1 MLETVNGCD
10 NLIHLLKKS
19 ISEKKAIIHRYYQYK
34 DDTLE
39 EKQELEKLMF
49 ASCYNISTVSLE
61 TINDIIDSFSISND
75 EKKQLKENISTIMTI
90 LKLNN
95 ISGTTLVLDDSQ
107 INVLNKF
114 TNYLHEY
121 VVTRRDFATYENIDI
136 EKITFLNDK
145 YKSLATLL
153 NNPKNKK
160 FVSDIPTLN
169 ILFDENNV
177 SSDERRDI
185 LLSIIKY
192 NKSLFNYKKKEDESS
207 ITKYGDL
214 DIDKVRAIFKKYDY
228 DFDSYSESF
237 RNKVLGNG
245 SFVRIREVLDSLSK
259 YKFPKVLNEY
269 TLMSLLLGSDKETI
283 SKCVSLATSNKLKV
297 EQLLRIPGVL
307 IKRENGTILSKR
319 YNKFRI
325 VGYDSDNYKDE
336 VYIVGSFKD
345 FEKNIYSLSKYGLSI
360 KNVFNR
366 CPLVLVIPNEMLSDN
381 LETFLEYGF
390 TFKDRSNNLFDKAMP
405 ALLCNNL
412 AEVIDQFIE
421 IHPYGISYLRQN
433 LSCIKTVSSCFDTM
447 FYKIYY
453 SIMKKG
459 INESFITVISNN
471 KSFLC
476 FKNLDSEEY
485 LDINDN
491 NKVEI
496 TNTII
501 PEFTD
506 RAKYM
511 EIIKNTDLSIDFEIF
526 DNEFIQNINV
536 YSDKEEPLIYNF
548 DGIRISKIKVLR
560 IFNALLKNHVLANMD
575 SFMFSVTY
583 NTIINQN
590 DYNRLAD
597 IIKKV
602 I

>member
-34 DDTLE
+34 DDGLE

-75 EKKQLKENISTIMTI
+75 DKKQLKEAISTIMTI

-136 EKITFLNDK
+136 EKISSLNDK

-160 FVSDIPTLN
+160 FVSDISTLN

-177 SSDERRDI
+177 SSDEKRDI

-214 DIDKVRAIFKKYDY
+214 DIDKVRVIFKKYDY
-228 DFDSYSESF
+228 DFDSFSDNF

-283 SKCVSLATSNKLKV
+283 SRCVSLATSNKLKV

-307 IKRENGTILSKR
+307 IKRQNGTILSKR

-366 CPLVLVIPNEMLSDN
+366 CPLVLVIPNEILSDN

-485 LDINDN
+485 LNINDN

-506 RAKYM
+506 RGKYM

-526 DNEFIQNINV
+526 DNEFIQNINI

>member
-34 DDTLE
+34 DDGLE

-75 EKKQLKENISTIMTI
+75 DKKQLKEDISTIMTI

-136 EKITFLNDK
+136 EKISSLNDK

-160 FVSDIPTLN
+160 FVSDISTLN

-214 DIDKVRAIFKKYDY
+214 DIDKVRVIFKKYDY
-228 DFDSYSESF
+228 DFDSFSDNF

-307 IKRENGTILSKR
+307 IKRQNGTILSKR

-366 CPLVLVIPNEMLSDN
+366 CPLVLVIPNEILSDN

-485 LDINDN
+485 LNINDN

-506 RAKYM
+506 RGKYM

-526 DNEFIQNINV
+526 DNEFIQNINI

>member
-19 ISEKKAIIHRYYQYK
+19 IGEKKAIIHRYYQYK
-34 DDTLE
+34 DDALE

-75 EKKQLKENISTIMTI
+75 DKKQLKEDISTIMTI

-121 VVTRRDFATYENIDI
+121 VATRRDFATYENIDI

-160 FVSDIPTLN
+160 FVSDISTLN

-177 SSDERRDI
+177 SSDEKRDI

-214 DIDKVRAIFKKYDY
+214 DIDKVRVIFKKYDY
-228 DFDSYSESF
+228 DFDSFSDNF

-283 SKCVSLATSNKLKV
+283 SRCVSLATSNKLKV

-307 IKRENGTILSKR
+307 IKRQNGTILSKR

-485 LDINDN
+485 LNINDN

-506 RAKYM
+506 RGKYM

>member
-34 DDTLE
+34 DDGLE

-75 EKKQLKENISTIMTI
+75 DKKQLKEAISTIMTI

-160 FVSDIPTLN
+160 FVSDISTLN

-177 SSDERRDI
+177 SSDEKRDI

-214 DIDKVRAIFKKYDY
+214 DIDKVRVIFKKYDY
-228 DFDSYSESF
+228 DFDSFSDNF

-283 SKCVSLATSNKLKV
+283 SRCVSLATSNKLKV

-307 IKRENGTILSKR
+307 IKRQNGTILSKR

-485 LDINDN
+485 LNINDN

-506 RAKYM
+506 RGKYM

-526 DNEFIQNINV
+526 DNEFIQNINI

>member
-75 EKKQLKENISTIMTI
+75 EKKQLKEDISTIMTI

-136 EKITFLNDK
+136 EKISSLNDK

-160 FVSDIPTLN
+160 FVSDISTLN

-177 SSDERRDI
+177 SSDEKRDI

-214 DIDKVRAIFKKYDY
+214 DIDKVRVIFKKYDY
-228 DFDSYSESF
+228 DFDSFSDNF

-269 TLMSLLLGSDKETI
+269 TLMSLLLGADKETI
-283 SKCVSLATSNKLKV
+283 GKCVSLATSNKLKV

-325 VGYDSDNYKDE
+325 VGYNSDNYKDE

-345 FEKNIYSLSKYGLSI
+345 FEKNIYTLSKYGLSI

-366 CPLVLVIPNEMLSDN
+366 CPLVLVVPNEILSDN

-459 INESFITVISNN
+459 INEAFITVISNN

-476 FKNLDSEEY
+476 FKSLESEEY
-485 LDINDN
+485 LNINDN
-491 NKVEI
+491 NKVDI

-501 PEFTD
+501 PEFAD
-506 RAKYM
+506 RDKYM
-511 EIIKNTDLSIDFEIF
+511 EIIKNTDLSIDIEIF

-548 DGIRISKIKVLR
+548 EGIRISKIKVLR
-560 IFNALLKNHVLANMD
+560 IFNALLKNRVLADID
-575 SFMFSVTY
+575 SFMFSITY

-590 DYNRLAD
+590 DYNKLAD

>member
-366 CPLVLVIPNEMLSDN
+366 CPLVLVIPNEILSDN

-485 LDINDN
+485 LNINDN

-506 RAKYM
+506 RGKYM

-526 DNEFIQNINV
+526 DNEFIQNINI

>member
-34 DDTLE
+34 DDGLE

-75 EKKQLKENISTIMTI
+75 DKKQLKEAISTIMTI

-476 FKNLDSEEY
+476 FKSLESEEY
-485 LDINDN
+485 LNINDN
-491 NKVEI
+491 NKAEI

-506 RAKYM
+506 RGKYM

>member
-34 DDTLE
+34 DDALE

-75 EKKQLKENISTIMTI
+75 DKKQLKEDISTIMTI

-160 FVSDIPTLN
+160 FVSDISTLN

-177 SSDERRDI
+177 SSDEKRDI

-214 DIDKVRAIFKKYDY
+214 DIDKVRVIFKKYDY
-228 DFDSYSESF
+228 DFDSFSDNF

-283 SKCVSLATSNKLKV
+283 SRCVSLATSNKLKV

-307 IKRENGTILSKR
+307 IKRQNGTILSKR

-485 LDINDN
+485 LNINDN

-506 RAKYM
+506 RGKYM

>member
-19 ISEKKAIIHRYYQYK
+19 ISEKKTIIHRYYQYK
-34 DDTLE
+34 DDALE

-61 TINDIIDSFSISND
+61 TINDIIDAFSISND
-75 EKKQLKENISTIMTI
+75 EKKQLKEDISTIMTI

-136 EKITFLNDK
+136 EKISSLNNR

-269 TLMSLLLGSDKETI
+269 TLMSLLLGADKETI
-283 SKCVSLATSNKLKV
+283 SKSVSLATSNKLKV

-345 FEKNIYSLSKYGLSI
+345 FENNIYSLSKYGLSI

-366 CPLVLVIPNEMLSDN
+366 CPLVLVIPNEILSDN

-390 TFKDRSNNLFDKAMP
+390 TFKDRSNNLFDKSMP

-459 INESFITVISNN
+459 INEAFITVISNN

-476 FKNLDSEEY
+476 FKNLESEEY
-485 LDINDN
+485 LNINDN

-496 TNTII
+496 TNTIT

-506 RAKYM
+506 RDKYM
-511 EIIKNTDLSIDFEIF
+511 EIIKNTDLSIDIEIF

-548 DGIRISKIKVLR
+548 EGIRISKIKVLR
-560 IFNALLKNHVLANMD
+560 IFNALLKNHVLADMD

-590 DYNRLAD
+590 DYNKLAD

>member
-61 TINDIIDSFSISND
+61 TINDIIDSFSISNE
-75 EKKQLKENISTIMTI
+75 EKKQLKEDISTIMTI

-95 ISGTTLVLDDSQ
+95 ISGTTLVLDDRQ

-136 EKITFLNDK
+136 EKISSLNDK
-145 YKSLATLL
+145 YKSLATIL

-160 FVSDIPTLN
+160 FVSDISTLN

-177 SSDERRDI
+177 GSDERRDI

-192 NKSLFNYKKKEDESS
+192 NKSLFNYKKKEDEFS

-214 DIDKVRAIFKKYDY
+214 DIDKVRVIFKKYHY

-237 RNKVLGNG
+237 KNKVLGNG

-269 TLMSLLLGSDKETI
+269 TLMSLLLGADKETI
-283 SKCVSLATSNKLKV
+283 SRCVSLATSNKLKV

-325 VGYDSDNYKDE
+325 VGYNSDNYKDE

-345 FEKNIYSLSKYGLSI
+345 FEKNLYSLSKYGLSI

-366 CPLVLVIPNEMLSDN
+366 CPLVLVVPNEILSDN

-459 INESFITVISNN
+459 INEAFITVISNN

-476 FKNLDSEEY
+476 FKNLESEEY
-485 LDINDN
+485 LNINDN

-501 PEFTD
+501 PEFAD
-506 RAKYM
+506 RDKYM
-511 EIIKNTDLSIDFEIF
+511 EIIKNTDLSIDIEIF

-548 DGIRISKIKVLR
+548 EGIRISKIKVLR
-560 IFNALLKNHVLANMD
+560 IFNALLKNRVLADID
-575 SFMFSVTY
+575 SFMFSITY

-590 DYNRLAD
+590 DYNKLAD

>member
-34 DDTLE
+34 DDGLE

-75 EKKQLKENISTIMTI
+75 DKKQLKEDISTIMTI

-136 EKITFLNDK
+136 EKISSLNDK

-160 FVSDIPTLN
+160 FVSDISTLN

-177 SSDERRDI
+177 SSDEKRDI

-214 DIDKVRAIFKKYDY
+214 DIDKVRVIFKKYDY

-283 SKCVSLATSNKLKV
+283 SRCVSLATSNKLKV

-485 LDINDN
+485 LNINDN
-491 NKVEI
+491 NKAEI

-506 RAKYM
+506 RGKYM

>member
-34 DDTLE
+34 DDALE

-75 EKKQLKENISTIMTI
+75 DKKQLKEDISTIMTI

-121 VVTRRDFATYENIDI
+121 VATRRDFATYENIDI

-160 FVSDIPTLN
+160 FVSDISTLN

-177 SSDERRDI
+177 SSDEKRDI

-214 DIDKVRAIFKKYDY
+214 DIDKVRVIFKKYDY
-228 DFDSYSESF
+228 DFDSFSDNF

-283 SKCVSLATSNKLKV
+283 SRCVSLATSNKLKV

-307 IKRENGTILSKR
+307 IKRQNGTILSKR

-366 CPLVLVIPNEMLSDN
+366 CPLVLVIPNEILSDN

-459 INESFITVISNN
+459 INEAFITVISNN

-485 LDINDN
+485 LNINDN

-506 RAKYM
+506 RGKYM

-526 DNEFIQNINV
+526 DNEFIQNINI

>member
-34 DDTLE
+34 DDALE

-61 TINDIIDSFSISND
+61 TINDIIDSFSISNE
-75 EKKQLKENISTIMTI
+75 EKKQLKEDISTIMTI

-95 ISGTTLVLDDSQ
+95 ISGTTLVLDDRQ

-136 EKITFLNDK
+136 EKISSLNDK
-145 YKSLATLL
+145 YKSLATIL

-160 FVSDIPTLN
+160 FVSDISTLN

-177 SSDERRDI
+177 GSDERRDI

-192 NKSLFNYKKKEDESS
+192 NKSLFNYKKKEDEFS

-214 DIDKVRAIFKKYDY
+214 DIDKVRVIFKKYHY

-237 RNKVLGNG
+237 KNKVLGNG

-269 TLMSLLLGSDKETI
+269 TLMSLLLGADKETI
-283 SKCVSLATSNKLKV
+283 SRCVSLATSNKLKV

-325 VGYDSDNYKDE
+325 VGYNSDNYKDE

-345 FEKNIYSLSKYGLSI
+345 FEKNLYSLSKYGLSI

-366 CPLVLVIPNEMLSDN
+366 CPLVLVVPNEILSDN

-459 INESFITVISNN
+459 INEAFITVISNN

-476 FKNLDSEEY
+476 FKNLESEEY
-485 LDINDN
+485 LNINDN

-501 PEFTD
+501 PEFAD
-506 RAKYM
+506 RDKYM
-511 EIIKNTDLSIDFEIF
+511 EIIKNTDLSIDIEIF

-548 DGIRISKIKVLR
+548 EGIRISKIKVLR
-560 IFNALLKNHVLANMD
+560 IFNALLKNRVLADID
-575 SFMFSVTY
+575 SFMFSITY

-590 DYNRLAD
+590 DYNKLAD

>member
-34 DDTLE
+34 DDGLE

-75 EKKQLKENISTIMTI
+75 DKKQLKEDISTIMTI

-136 EKITFLNDK
+136 EKISSLNDK

-160 FVSDIPTLN
+160 FVSDISTLN

-177 SSDERRDI
+177 SSDEKRDI

-214 DIDKVRAIFKKYDY
+214 DIDKVRVIFKKYDY
-228 DFDSYSESF
+228 DFDSFSDNF

-283 SKCVSLATSNKLKV
+283 SRCVSLATSNKLKV

-307 IKRENGTILSKR
+307 IKRQNGTILSKR

-485 LDINDN
+485 LNINDN

-506 RAKYM
+506 RGKYM

>member
-34 DDTLE
+34 DDALE

-75 EKKQLKENISTIMTI
+75 DKKQLKEAISTIMTI

-121 VVTRRDFATYENIDI
+121 VATRRDFATYENIDI
-136 EKITFLNDK
+136 EKISSLNDK

-160 FVSDIPTLN
+160 FVSDISTLN

-177 SSDERRDI
+177 SSDEKRDI

-214 DIDKVRAIFKKYDY
+214 DIDKVRVIFKKYDY
-228 DFDSYSESF
+228 DFDSFSDNF

-283 SKCVSLATSNKLKV
+283 SRCVSLATSNKLKV

-459 INESFITVISNN
+459 INEAFITVISNN

-485 LDINDN
+485 LNINDN

-506 RAKYM
+506 RGKYM

>member
-19 ISEKKAIIHRYYQYK
+19 IGEKKAIIHRYYQYK
-34 DDTLE
+34 DDALE

-75 EKKQLKENISTIMTI
+75 DKKQLKEDISTIMTI

-121 VVTRRDFATYENIDI
+121 VATRRDFATYENIDI

-160 FVSDIPTLN
+160 FVSDISTLN

-177 SSDERRDI
+177 SSDEKRDI

-214 DIDKVRAIFKKYDY
+214 DIDKVRVIFKKYDY
-228 DFDSYSESF
+228 DFDSFSDNF

-283 SKCVSLATSNKLKV
+283 SRCVSLATSNKLKV

-307 IKRENGTILSKR
+307 IKRQNGTILSKR

-366 CPLVLVIPNEMLSDN
+366 CPLVLVIPNEILSDN

-459 INESFITVISNN
+459 INEAFITVISNN

-485 LDINDN
+485 LNINDN

-506 RAKYM
+506 RGKYM

>member
-75 EKKQLKENISTIMTI
+75 DKKQLKEAISTIMTI

-121 VVTRRDFATYENIDI
+121 VATRRDFATYENIDI

-160 FVSDIPTLN
+160 FVSDISTLN

-177 SSDERRDI
+177 SSDEKRDI

-214 DIDKVRAIFKKYDY
+214 DIDKVRVIFKKYDY
-228 DFDSYSESF
+228 DFDSYSDNF

-283 SKCVSLATSNKLKV
+283 SRCVSLATSNKLKV

-325 VGYDSDNYKDE
+325 VGYDSDHYKDE

-485 LDINDN
+485 LNINDN

-506 RAKYM
+506 RGKYM

>member
-34 DDTLE
+34 DDALE

-160 FVSDIPTLN
+160 FVSDISTLN

-366 CPLVLVIPNEMLSDN
+366 CPLVLVIPNEILSDN

-459 INESFITVISNN
+459 INEAFITVISNN

-485 LDINDN
+485 LNINDN

-506 RAKYM
+506 RGKYM

>member
-366 CPLVLVIPNEMLSDN
+366 CPLVLVIPNEILSDN

-485 LDINDN
+485 LNINDN

-506 RAKYM
+506 RGKYM

>member
-19 ISEKKAIIHRYYQYK
+19 IGEKKAIIHRYYQYK
-34 DDTLE
+34 DDGLE

-75 EKKQLKENISTIMTI
+75 DKKQLKEDISTIMTI

-160 FVSDIPTLN
+160 FVSDISTLN

-177 SSDERRDI
+177 SSDEKRDI

-214 DIDKVRAIFKKYDY
+214 DIDKVRVIFKKYDY
-228 DFDSYSESF
+228 DFDSFSDNF

-283 SKCVSLATSNKLKV
+283 SRCVSLATSNKLKV

-366 CPLVLVIPNEMLSDN
+366 CPLVLVIPNEILSDN

-485 LDINDN
+485 LNINDN

-506 RAKYM
+506 RGKYM

>member
-34 DDTLE
+34 DDALE

-75 EKKQLKENISTIMTI
+75 DKKQLKEAISTIMTI

-121 VVTRRDFATYENIDI
+121 VATRRDFATYENIDI
-136 EKITFLNDK
+136 EKISSLNDK

-160 FVSDIPTLN
+160 FVSDISTLN

-177 SSDERRDI
+177 SSDEKRDI

-214 DIDKVRAIFKKYDY
+214 DIDKVRVIFKKYDY
-228 DFDSYSESF
+228 DFDSFSDNF

-283 SKCVSLATSNKLKV
+283 SRCVSLATSNKLKV

-307 IKRENGTILSKR
+307 IKRQNGTILSKR

-366 CPLVLVIPNEMLSDN
+366 CPLVLVIPNEILSDN

-459 INESFITVISNN
+459 INEAFITVISNN

-485 LDINDN
+485 LNINDN

-506 RAKYM
+506 RGKYM

>member
-1 MLETVNGCD
+1 MLETVNDCD

-34 DDTLE
+34 DDGLE

-49 ASCYNISTVSLE
+49 ASGYNISTVSLE

-75 EKKQLKENISTIMTI
+75 EKKQLKEDISTIMTI

-121 VVTRRDFATYENIDI
+121 VVARRDFATYENIDI
-136 EKITFLNDK
+136 EKISSLNNR

-160 FVSDIPTLN
+160 FISDISTLN

-177 SSDERRDI
+177 GSDERRNI

-192 NKSLFNYKKKEDESS
+192 NRSLFNYKKKEDEYS

-214 DIDKVRAIFKKYDY
+214 DIDKVRVIFRKYDY
-228 DFDSYSESF
+228 DFDSYSDSF

-269 TLMSLLLGSDKETI
+269 TLMSLLLGADKETI

-366 CPLVLVIPNEMLSDN
+366 CPLVLVISNEILSDN

-459 INESFITVISNN
+459 INEAFITVISNN

-476 FKNLDSEEY
+476 FKNLESEEY
-485 LDINDN
+485 LNINDN

-506 RAKYM
+506 RDKYM
-511 EIIKNTDLSIDFEIF
+511 EIIKNTDLSIDIEIF
-526 DNEFIQNINV
+526 DNGFIQNINV

-560 IFNALLKNHVLANMD
+560 IFNALLKNHVLADID
-575 SFMFSVTY
+575 SFMFSITY

-590 DYNRLAD
+590 DYNKLAD

>member
-34 DDTLE
+34 DDGLE

-75 EKKQLKENISTIMTI
+75 DKKQLKEDISTIMTI

-136 EKITFLNDK
+136 EKISSLNDK

-160 FVSDIPTLN
+160 FVSDISTLN

-177 SSDERRDI
+177 SSDEKRDI

-214 DIDKVRAIFKKYDY
+214 DIDKVRVIFKKYDY
-228 DFDSYSESF
+228 DFDSFSDNF

-307 IKRENGTILSKR
+307 IKRQNGTILSKR

-366 CPLVLVIPNEMLSDN
+366 CPLVLVIPNEILSDN

-485 LDINDN
+485 LNINDN

-506 RAKYM
+506 RGKYM

-526 DNEFIQNINV
+526 DNEFIQNINI

>member
-61 TINDIIDSFSISND
+61 TINGIIDSFSISSN
-75 EKKQLKENISTIMTI
+75 EKKQLKEDISTIITI

-107 INVLNKF
+107 INVLNRF

-136 EKITFLNDK
+136 EKISSLNDK
-145 YKSLATLL
+145 YKSLATIL

-160 FVSDIPTLN
+160 FVSDISTLN

-177 SSDERRDI
+177 GSDERRDI

-214 DIDKVRAIFKKYDY
+214 DIDKVRVIFKKYHY
-228 DFDSYSESF
+228 DFDSFSDNF

-245 SFVRIREVLDSLSK
+245 SFVRIREVLDSLYK

-269 TLMSLLLGSDKETI
+269 TLMSLLLGADKETI

-366 CPLVLVIPNEMLSDN
+366 CPLVLVFPNEILSDN

-459 INESFITVISNN
+459 INEAFITVISNN

-476 FKNLDSEEY
+476 FKNLESEEY
-485 LDINDN
+485 LNINDN

-501 PEFTD
+501 PEFAD
-506 RAKYM
+506 RDKYM
-511 EIIKNTDLSIDFEIF
+511 EIIKNTDLSIDIEIF

-548 DGIRISKIKVLR
+548 EGIRISKIKVLR
-560 IFNALLKNHVLANMD
+560 IFNALLKNRVLADID
-575 SFMFSVTY
+575 SFMFSITY

-590 DYNRLAD
+590 DYNKLAD

>member
-34 DDTLE
+34 DDALE

-75 EKKQLKENISTIMTI
+75 DKKQLKEDISTIMTI

-121 VVTRRDFATYENIDI
+121 VATRRDFATYENIDI

-160 FVSDIPTLN
+160 FVSDISTLN

-177 SSDERRDI
+177 SSDEKRDI

-214 DIDKVRAIFKKYDY
+214 DIDKVRVIFKKYDY
-228 DFDSYSESF
+228 DFDSFSDNF

-283 SKCVSLATSNKLKV
+283 SRCVSLATSNKLKV

-307 IKRENGTILSKR
+307 IKRQNGTILSKR

-485 LDINDN
+485 LNINDN

-506 RAKYM
+506 RGKYM

>member
-34 DDTLE
+34 DDGLE

-75 EKKQLKENISTIMTI
+75 DKKQLKEAISTIMTI

-136 EKITFLNDK
+136 EKISSLNDK

-160 FVSDIPTLN
+160 FVSDISTLN

-177 SSDERRDI
+177 SSDEKRDI

-214 DIDKVRAIFKKYDY
+214 DIDKVRVIFKKYDY
-228 DFDSYSESF
+228 DFDSFSDNF

-283 SKCVSLATSNKLKV
+283 SRCVSLATSNKLKV

-307 IKRENGTILSKR
+307 IKRQNGTILSKR

-366 CPLVLVIPNEMLSDN
+366 CPLVLVIPNEILSDN

-485 LDINDN
+485 LNINDN
-491 NKVEI
+491 NKAEI

-506 RAKYM
+506 RGKYM

-526 DNEFIQNINV
+526 DNEFIQNINI

>member
-34 DDTLE
+34 DDGLE

-75 EKKQLKENISTIMTI
+75 DKKQLKEDISTIMTI

-160 FVSDIPTLN
+160 FVSDISTLN

-177 SSDERRDI
+177 SSDEKRDI

-214 DIDKVRAIFKKYDY
+214 DIDKVRVIFKKYDY
-228 DFDSYSESF
+228 DFDSFSDNF

-283 SKCVSLATSNKLKV
+283 SRCVSLATSNKLKV

-307 IKRENGTILSKR
+307 IKRQNGTILSKR

-366 CPLVLVIPNEMLSDN
+366 CPLVLVIPNEILSDN

-459 INESFITVISNN
+459 INEAFITVISNN

-485 LDINDN
+485 LNINDN

-506 RAKYM
+506 RGKYM

>member
-34 DDTLE
+34 DDGLE

-75 EKKQLKENISTIMTI
+75 DKKQLKEAISTIMTI

-136 EKITFLNDK
+136 EKISSLNDK

-160 FVSDIPTLN
+160 FVSDISTLN

-177 SSDERRDI
+177 SSDEKRDI

-214 DIDKVRAIFKKYDY
+214 DIDKVRVIFKKYDY
-228 DFDSYSESF
+228 DFDSFSDNF

-283 SKCVSLATSNKLKV
+283 SRCVSLATSNKLKV

-485 LDINDN
+485 LNINDN
-491 NKVEI
+491 NKAEI

-506 RAKYM
+506 RGKYM

>member
-1 MLETVNGCD
+1 MLETVNDCD

-34 DDTLE
+34 DDGLE

-49 ASCYNISTVSLE
+49 ASGYNISTVSLE

-75 EKKQLKENISTIMTI
+75 EKKQLKEDISTIMTI

-121 VVTRRDFATYENIDI
+121 VVARRDFATYENIDI
-136 EKITFLNDK
+136 EKISSLNNR

-160 FVSDIPTLN
+160 FISDISTLN

-177 SSDERRDI
+177 GSDERRNI

-192 NKSLFNYKKKEDESS
+192 NRSLFNYKKKEDESS

-214 DIDKVRAIFKKYDY
+214 DIDKVRVIFRKYDY
-228 DFDSYSESF
+228 DFDSYSDSF

-269 TLMSLLLGSDKETI
+269 TLMSLLLGADKETI

-366 CPLVLVIPNEMLSDN
+366 CPLVLVISNEILSDN

-459 INESFITVISNN
+459 INEAFITVISNN

-476 FKNLDSEEY
+476 FKNLESEEY
-485 LDINDN
+485 LNINDN

-506 RAKYM
+506 RDKYM
-511 EIIKNTDLSIDFEIF
+511 EIIKNTDLSIDIEIF
-526 DNEFIQNINV
+526 DNGFIQNINV

-560 IFNALLKNHVLANMD
+560 IFNALLKNHVLADID
-575 SFMFSVTY
+575 SFMFSITY

-590 DYNRLAD
+590 DYNKLAD

>member
-160 FVSDIPTLN
+160 FVSDISTLN

-366 CPLVLVIPNEMLSDN
+366 CPLVLVIPNEILSDN

-453 SIMKKG
+453 SIMMNG
-459 INESFITVISNN
+459 INEAFITVISNN

-476 FKNLDSEEY
+476 FKSLESEEY
-485 LDINDN
+485 LNINDN
-491 NKVEI
+491 NKAEI

-506 RAKYM
+506 RGKYM

-548 DGIRISKIKVLR
+548 EGIRISKIKVLR

>member
-19 ISEKKAIIHRYYQYK
+19 IGEKKAIIHRYYQYK
-34 DDTLE
+34 DDGLE

-75 EKKQLKENISTIMTI
+75 DKKQLKEDISTIMTI

-121 VVTRRDFATYENIDI
+121 VATRRDFATYENIDI

-160 FVSDIPTLN
+160 FVSDISTLN

-177 SSDERRDI
+177 SSDEKRDI

-214 DIDKVRAIFKKYDY
+214 DIDKVRVIFKKYDY
-228 DFDSYSESF
+228 DFDSFSDNF

-307 IKRENGTILSKR
+307 IKRQNGTILSKR

-366 CPLVLVIPNEMLSDN
+366 CPLVLVIPNEILSDN

-485 LDINDN
+485 LNINDN
-491 NKVEI
+491 NKAEI

-506 RAKYM
+506 RGKYM

-526 DNEFIQNINV
+526 DNEFIQNINI

>member
-95 ISGTTLVLDDSQ
+95 ISGTTLVLNDSQ

-121 VVTRRDFATYENIDI
+121 VVTRRNFATYENIDI

-366 CPLVLVIPNEMLSDN
+366 CPLVLVIPNEILSDN

-459 INESFITVISNN
+459 INDSFITVISNN

-485 LDINDN
+485 LNINDN
-491 NKVEI
+491 NKAEI

-506 RAKYM
+506 RGKYM

-526 DNEFIQNINV
+526 DNEFIQNINI

>member
-1 MLETVNGCD
+1 
-10 NLIHLLKKS
+10 
-19 ISEKKAIIHRYYQYK
+19 
-34 DDTLE
+34 
-39 EKQELEKLMF
+39 
-49 ASCYNISTVSLE
+49 
-61 TINDIIDSFSISND
+61 
-75 EKKQLKENISTIMTI
+75 
-90 LKLNN
+90 
-95 ISGTTLVLDDSQ
+95 
-107 INVLNKF
+107 
-114 TNYLHEY
+114 
-121 VVTRRDFATYENIDI
+121 
-136 EKITFLNDK
+136 
-145 YKSLATLL
+145 
-153 NNPKNKK
+153 
-160 FVSDIPTLN
+160 
-169 ILFDENNV
+169 
-177 SSDERRDI
+177 
-185 LLSIIKY
+185 
-192 NKSLFNYKKKEDESS
+192 
-207 ITKYGDL
+207 
-214 DIDKVRAIFKKYDY
+214 
-228 DFDSYSESF
+228 
-237 RNKVLGNG
+237 
-245 SFVRIREVLDSLSK
+245 
-259 YKFPKVLNEY
+259 
-269 TLMSLLLGSDKETI
+269 
-283 SKCVSLATSNKLKV
+283 
-297 EQLLRIPGVL
+297 
-307 IKRENGTILSKR
+307 
-319 YNKFRI
+319 
-325 VGYDSDNYKDE
+325 
-336 VYIVGSFKD
+336 
-345 FEKNIYSLSKYGLSI
+345 
-360 KNVFNR
+360 
-366 CPLVLVIPNEMLSDN
+366 
-381 LETFLEYGF
+381 
-390 TFKDRSNNLFDKAMP
+390 MP

-459 INESFITVISNN
+459 INEAFITVISNN

-485 LDINDN
+485 LNINDN
-491 NKVEI
+491 NKAEI

-506 RAKYM
+506 RGKYM

-526 DNEFIQNINV
+526 DNEFIQNINI

>member
-19 ISEKKAIIHRYYQYK
+19 IGEKKAIIHRYYQYK
-34 DDTLE
+34 DDALE

-75 EKKQLKENISTIMTI
+75 DKKQLKEDISTIMTI

-121 VVTRRDFATYENIDI
+121 VATRRDFATYENIDI
-136 EKITFLNDK
+136 EKISSLNDK

-160 FVSDIPTLN
+160 FVSDISTLN

-177 SSDERRDI
+177 SSDEKRDI

-214 DIDKVRAIFKKYDY
+214 DIDKVRVIFKKYDY
-228 DFDSYSESF
+228 DFDSFSDNF

-283 SKCVSLATSNKLKV
+283 SRCVSLATSNKLKV

-366 CPLVLVIPNEMLSDN
+366 CPLVLVIPNEILSDN

-459 INESFITVISNN
+459 INEAFITVISNN

-485 LDINDN
+485 LNINDN

-506 RAKYM
+506 RGKYM

>member
-34 DDTLE
+34 DDGLE

-75 EKKQLKENISTIMTI
+75 DKKQLKEAISTIMTI

-160 FVSDIPTLN
+160 FVSDISTLN

-177 SSDERRDI
+177 SSDEKRDI

-214 DIDKVRAIFKKYDY
+214 DIDKVRVIFKKYDY
-228 DFDSYSESF
+228 DFDSFSDNF

-283 SKCVSLATSNKLKV
+283 SRCVSLATSNKLKV

-307 IKRENGTILSKR
+307 IKRQNGTILSKR

-366 CPLVLVIPNEMLSDN
+366 CPLVLVIPNEILSDN

-459 INESFITVISNN
+459 INEAFITVISNN

-485 LDINDN
+485 LNINDN

-506 RAKYM
+506 RGKYM

>member
-75 EKKQLKENISTIMTI
+75 DKKQLKEDISTIMTI

-366 CPLVLVIPNEMLSDN
+366 CPLVLVIPNEILSDN

-506 RAKYM
+506 RGKYM

>member
-228 DFDSYSESF
+228 DFDSFSESF

-366 CPLVLVIPNEMLSDN
+366 CPLVLVIPNEILSDN

-506 RAKYM
+506 RGKYM

>member
-34 DDTLE
+34 DDGLE

-75 EKKQLKENISTIMTI
+75 DKKQLKEDISTIMTI

-160 FVSDIPTLN
+160 FVSDISTLN

-177 SSDERRDI
+177 SSDEKRDI

-214 DIDKVRAIFKKYDY
+214 DIDKVRVIFKKYDY
-228 DFDSYSESF
+228 DFDSYSDNF

-283 SKCVSLATSNKLKV
+283 SRCVSLATSNKLKV

-366 CPLVLVIPNEMLSDN
+366 CPLVLVIPNEILSDN

-485 LDINDN
+485 LNINDN

-506 RAKYM
+506 RGKYM

>member
-283 SKCVSLATSNKLKV
+283 SRCVSLATSNKLKV

-307 IKRENGTILSKR
+307 IKRENGTILSRR

-366 CPLVLVIPNEMLSDN
+366 CPLVLVIPNEILSDN

-476 FKNLDSEEY
+476 FKSLESKEY
-485 LDINDN
+485 LNINDN
-491 NKVEI
+491 NKAEI

-506 RAKYM
+506 RGKYM

>member
-34 DDTLE
+34 DDALE

-160 FVSDIPTLN
+160 FVSDISTLN

-177 SSDERRDI
+177 SSDEKRDI

-366 CPLVLVIPNEMLSDN
+366 CPLVLVIPNEILSDN

-459 INESFITVISNN
+459 INEAFITVISNN

-485 LDINDN
+485 LNINDN

-506 RAKYM
+506 RGKYM